1 MRRPL
6 RAIAATT
13 AALVATLIFAATAA
27 FATETETVHF
37 SGSDTTPDVNPCS
50 GATGMLT
57 FDFRGV
63 SHITTLDNGT
73 SHETTTATGTFTFVP
88 DDASQPTYSGHAT
101 FWDGENVN
109 SKTFTATFTGNIVL
123 QGSDGS
129 RLTEHAIFHITVNP
143 DGTVTSSIDKDTLTC
158 P

>member
-6 RAIAATT
+6 RAIAVTT
-13 AALVATLIFAATAA
+13 AALVAALTFAVAAA

-37 SGSDTTPDVNPCS
+37 TGSDTTPDVNPCS
-50 GATGMLT
+50 GATGALT
-57 FDFRGV
+57 FDFRGI

-73 SHETTTATGTFTFVP
+73 FHETTTVTGTFTFVP

-101 FWDGENVN
+101 FWDGENIN

-123 QGSDGS
+123 RGSDGS
-129 RLTEHAIFHITVNP
+129 RIKDHAIFHITVNAN
-143 DGTVTSSIDKDTLTC
+143 GTVTSSIETETLTC

>member
-1 MRRPL
+1 M
-6 RAIAATT
+6 AT
-13 AALVATLIFAATAA
+13 AALIATLTFAAAAA
-27 FATETETVHF
+27 FATETEAVHF
-37 SGSDTTPDVNPCS
+37 SGSDITADVNLCS
-50 GATGMLT
+50 GATGTLT
-57 FDFRGV
+57 FDARGV

-73 SHETTTATGTFTFVP
+73 SHETTTVTGTFTFIP

-129 RLTEHAIFHITVNP
+129 RIKDHALFHITVNP
-143 DGTVTSSIDKDTLTC
+143 DGTVTSSIDTETLTC